1 MYGDH
6 DIQFTCTWNLPFC
19 TGCLEN
25 SDLETSDLR
34 PQTSDLETSD
44 LEKSDLET
52 SDPLKNDW
60 NIVNA
65 VIHEWI
71 FIYDNY
77 RD

>member
-1 MYGDH
+1 MYMKFA
-6 DIQFTCTWNLPFC
+6 ILYRV
-19 TGCLEN
+19 
-25 SDLETSDLR
+25 SRKLR

-71 FIYDNY
+71 FIYNNY